1 MKARPAAALQCLAAL
16 TPAAVDFVARCRLQ
30 FAVRFSTLNYQT
42 PLRRRSNPA
51 AVGSRLVQLL
61 PAAVTVHRQF
71 AAHLPAS
78 LPQVLTC
85 LQEALRRAALT
96 W

>member
-1 MKARPAAALQCLAAL
+1 MPAVRPLVSPPVKARPAAALQCLAAL

-51 AVGSRLVQLL
+51 AV
-61 PAAVTVHRQF
+61 TVHRQF